1 MATALAAMPTVKL
14 EDVDFQQEGGEGDI
28 VQGDVITCT
37 AHVTL
42 HRASHAH
49 QGEHFGS
56 LAFNLIPW
64 MSRQL
69 S

>member
-1 MATALAAMPTVKL
+1 MEAQDVATALAAVPTVKL

-49 QGEHFGS
+49 QGS
-56 LAFNLIPW
+56 P
-64 MSRQL
+64 SRP
-69 S
+69 